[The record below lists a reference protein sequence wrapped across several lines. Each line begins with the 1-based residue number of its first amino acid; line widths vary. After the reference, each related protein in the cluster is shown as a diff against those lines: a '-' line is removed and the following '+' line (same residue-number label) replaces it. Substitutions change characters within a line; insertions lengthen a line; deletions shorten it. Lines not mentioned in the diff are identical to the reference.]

1 MKQVDEMPTSGQFVA
16 VWENKNGVFSD
27 TYLWF
32 NDDLLVYDNSNR
44 DFDKDYY
51 NDTDSLIY
59 SLKSK
64 AVKYFI
70 SD

>member
-32 NDDLLVYDNSNR
+32 NDDLLVYDNSVS
-44 DFDKDYY
+44 DFDKDHHY
-51 NDTDSLIY
+51 DTDSLMG

-64 AVKYFI
+64 AVKYFV